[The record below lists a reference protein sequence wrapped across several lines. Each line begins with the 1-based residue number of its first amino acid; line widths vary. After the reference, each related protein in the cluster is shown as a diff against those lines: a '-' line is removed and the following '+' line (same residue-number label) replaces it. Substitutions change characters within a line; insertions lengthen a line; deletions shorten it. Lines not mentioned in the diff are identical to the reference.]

1 MTEPLATISCFFLYG
16 FLIYLRFKKKHYL
29 SVRISAGILSP
40 FPGVPDLGAIAKSAH
55 GTFGQQLNWPV
66 KEVS

>member
-1 MTEPLATISCFFLYG
+1 MTEPLATISCFFFVWFSY
-16 FLIYLRFKKKHYL
+16 IPQVQKKHYL